1 MNQFKLKRK
10 LIYGMHGEDVRL
22 MQKLLNFTN
31 DTNSFYNGRIPENG
45 SFDMFRTRVC
55 LSKFQTWCDIENN
68 YIYDLDTHGMLLT
81 AVNTILESC
90 HAPSS
95 QMYSK

>member
-1 MNQFKLKRK
+1 MKQFKLKRN
-10 LIYGMHGEDVRL
+10 LIYGMSGEDVRT

-31 DTNSFYNGRIPENG
+31 DANGFYEGRIPENG

-55 LSKFQTWCDIENN
+55 LSKFQTWCEIENN
-68 YIYDLDTHGMLLT
+68 HCYDLDTHGMLIT
-81 AVNTILESC
+81 AVNTVLESA